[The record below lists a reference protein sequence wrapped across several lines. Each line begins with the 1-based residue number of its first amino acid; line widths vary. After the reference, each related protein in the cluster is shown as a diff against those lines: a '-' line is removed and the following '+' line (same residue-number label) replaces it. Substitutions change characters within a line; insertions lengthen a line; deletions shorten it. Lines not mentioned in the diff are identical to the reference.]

1 MTTTPTSNPESTAE
15 NQAAQAAS
23 RLLFPHYSQLDPS
36 WGFEVG
42 TERTMCGLV
51 SVKSVIDHY
60 NGKSGLETPDIKTL
74 LDIVIGANDA
84 KVNGMSH
91 AVEVELLKAQ
101 GLVAWRRNWEAPAS
115 DPQWFVDNEQ
125 YTPEQVAAVTSQQ
138 FEELIVDSVPE
149 RELLSITASL
159 DEQNPVIVSV
169 KPGFGGNRADHQIV
183 LVGKETSKHGDSFVI
198 MDPEHAP
205 GSTLHTEP
213 VERFFEYFNNRAIFV
228 KQ

>member
-1 MTTTPTSNPESTAE
+1 MTKTSALDHEPTSE

-36 WGFEVG
+36 WGFEAG
-42 TERTMCGLV
+42 TERMMCGLV

-60 NGKSGLETPDIKTL
+60 NAKLERKTPDIHTL
-74 LDIVIGANDA
+74 LEIVFDANDT

-91 AVEVELLKAQ
+91 AVEVEMLKAQ
-101 GLVAWRRNWEAPAS
+101 GLVAWRRNWDAPSS
-115 DPQWFVDNEQ
+115 DVQWFVDNER
-125 YTPEQVAAVTSQQ
+125 YTPEQIAAVNTQQ
-138 FEELIVDSVPE
+138 LEEYIVDDVQE
-149 RELLSITASL
+149 RELLSITRSL
-159 DEQNPVIVSV
+159 DQENPVIVSV

-183 LVGKETSKHGDSFVI
+183 IVTRETTADSDIFVI

-205 GSTLHTEP
+205 DSELNTET